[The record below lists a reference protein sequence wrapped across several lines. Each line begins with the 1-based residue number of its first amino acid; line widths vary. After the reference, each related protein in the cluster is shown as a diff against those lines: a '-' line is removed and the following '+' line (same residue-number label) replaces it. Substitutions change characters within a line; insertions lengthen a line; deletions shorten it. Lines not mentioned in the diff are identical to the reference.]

1 MEREANYTA
10 VGAFV
15 ILVVAMAGLFV
26 YWYSDSREHRDYT
39 RYEIYFQGSVS
50 GLTVGGQVRYLG
62 VDVGRVV
69 RIRVDPRAADRV
81 QVIADIDSVA
91 PISPRTLAEL
101 SLQGVTG
108 LLFVDLQQSKPGSD
122 IMPPVASERYPVIN
136 SVRSDFDVFL
146 ATLPDL
152 AGRTRELMVRLGE
165 VLSPQNTA
173 AMAQTISSVKQA
185 SDQLPQA
192 MADLSALLTELRVTA
207 AETRGFVQNLQGAAN
222 VLGPDLAKSVERLRE
237 TAENVATVTGRLDQ
251 MVAENRG
258 DVRAFARDTLPQ
270 LEQTLRAAR
279 AAAEEARSLAQQLSD
294 DPSRILYQPKNRGV
308 EIPR

>member
-1 MEREANYTA
+1 MERDANYTA

-50 GLTVGGQVRYLG
+50 GLMVGGQVRYLG

-69 RIRVDPRAADRV
+69 RLRIDPRAADRV
-81 QVIADIDSVA
+81 QVITDIDSDA
-91 PISPRTLAEL
+91 PISPRTLAQL

-108 LLFVDLQQSKPGSD
+108 LLFVDLQQSKPGTNV
-122 IMPPVASERYPVIN
+122 MPNVLSERYPVIN

-152 AGRTRELMVRLGE
+152 ASRGRDVMVRLQE

-173 AMAQTISSVKQA
+173 ALTQTVANLKAGTDS
-185 SDQLPQA
+185 LPQT
-192 MADLSALLTELRVTA
+192 MANFDALVTDLRGTA
-207 AETRGFVQNLQGAAN
+207 NDTRGFVQNLQGAAN
-222 VLGPDLAKSVERLRE
+222 VLGPDLAKAVERMRE
-237 TAENVATVTGRLDQ
+237 TAENVATLTGRIDQ
-251 MVAENRG
+251 MAAENRG
-258 DVRAFARDTLPQ
+258 DVRAFVRDSLPQ
-270 LEQTLRAAR
+270 LEHTLREAR
-279 AAAEEARSLAQQLSD
+279 GAAEDLRVLSRALAD
-294 DPSRILYQPKNRGV
+294 DPSRILYQPANHGV

>member
-1 MEREANYTA
+1 MERDANYTA

-50 GLTVGGQVRYLG
+50 GLAVGSQVRYLG

-81 QVIADIDSVA
+81 QVITDIDSAA
-91 PISPRTLAEL
+91 PVSARTLAQL

-108 LLFVDLQQSKPGSD
+108 LLFVDLQQSKPGANVMPHVESD
-122 IMPPVASERYPVIN
+122 KFPVID

-146 ATLPDL
+146 ATLPDV
-152 AGRTRELMVRLGE
+152 AGRTRELLIRMQEL
-165 VLSPQNTA
+165 LSPENTA
-173 AMAQTISSVKQA
+173 AVSSTLASLKVSTDGLPATMKQVT
-185 SDQLPQA
+185 QLV
-192 MADLSALLTELRVTA
+192 TELRTTTE
-207 AETRGFVQNLQGAAN
+207 ETRGFVQNLQGAAN
-222 VLGPDLAKSVERLRE
+222 VLGPDLARAVERLRD
-237 TAENVATVTGRLDQ
+237 TAENVAAMTARLDQ
-251 MVAENRG
+251 MAAENRG
-258 DVRAFARDTLPQ
+258 DLRAFTHDSLP
-270 LEQTLRAAR
+270 EIDRTLR
-279 AAAEEARSLAQQLSD
+279 EARSAADDFRTLMRQLAE
-294 DPSRILYQPKNRGV
+294 DPSRLLYQPRNRGV